1 MTMNDPAPAL
11 KRIAQFESRLQKRVY
26 EPNAIIFIA
35 GHRGD
40 EAYIVRRGEVQ
51 IFTENDEGKRTVLS
65 IIVAGQLFGELALM
79 NEHLRTANA
88 RTQTGCELLVVDPK
102 QIEALLENTSPFI
115 RFWIEHLVG
124 RVIDLTRRMK

>member
-1 MTMNDPAPAL
+1 MNDPSSGL

-26 EPNAIIFIA
+26 SPNSIIFIA

-40 EAYIVRRGEVQ
+40 EAYVVKSGEVQ
-51 IFTENDEGKRTVLS
+51 IFTENDEGQRKVLS
-65 IIVAGQLFGELALM
+65 VVGAGQLFGELALM
-79 NEHLRTANA
+79 NEHIRTANA
-88 RTQTGCELLVVDPK
+88 RTETGCELLVVNPK

-124 RVIDLTRRMK
+124 RVIDLTKRMK